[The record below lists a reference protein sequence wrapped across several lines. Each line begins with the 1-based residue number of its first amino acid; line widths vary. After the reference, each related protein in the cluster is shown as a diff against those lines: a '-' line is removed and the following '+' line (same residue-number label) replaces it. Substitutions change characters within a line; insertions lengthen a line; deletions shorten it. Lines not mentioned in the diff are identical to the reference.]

1 MGLILVGANHRTAPV
16 NFRERLAY
24 SDENCVAELR
34 KWTTTNCVTEAL
46 ILSTC
51 NRVDLVAMTSDPL
64 QHEHL
69 VELLS
74 ESKGLSKA
82 EFNKH
87 SYKYTDDEAVRHVF
101 RVASSLDSMVVGEPQ
116 VLGQLRKAYSLATD
130 AGAVGPILN
139 KLLPQAFHVAKRV
152 RNETDIASSA
162 VSVSYMAVE
171 LGRKIFD
178 SLVGHTVLVIG
189 GGSTA
194 ELAARHL
201 MKSGV
206 STVLFANRTQSKADE
221 LAKTFG
227 GKAVAMDQLVDHLS
241 QADIVI
247 CSTSSAQYV
256 ITADMV
262 RAANARRRR
271 QTPTFFIDISVPRN
285 IDPTIGTVE
294 NSFVFNIDDLKSL
307 VLSNLDHRQREA
319 QRAELI
325 VNHEVVRFREVLRGL
340 RVGPAITQ
348 LRERMREIAREEL
361 IRHRNDLGLLSA
373 EQESALE
380 NLLFS
385 TIKKISHP
393 IITEMRRSALE
404 VEL

>member
-152 RNETDIASSA
+152 RNETDVASSA

-178 SLVGHTVLVIG
+178 SLLGRTVLVIG
-189 GGSTA
+189 GGRTA

-206 STVLFANRTQSKADE
+206 STLLFANRTQSKADE
-221 LAKTFG
+221 LAKIFG

-247 CSTSSAQYV
+247 CSTSSAQYM

-262 RAANARRRR
+262 RAANS
-271 QTPTFFIDISVPRN
+271 QKTTPD
-285 IDPTIGTVE
+285 
-294 NSFVFNIDDLKSL
+294 
-307 VLSNLDHRQREA
+307 SNLFHRHQCATQYRSNDRHGRE
-319 QRAELI
+319 
-325 VNHEVVRFREVLRGL
+325 FLR
-340 RVGPAITQ
+340 I
-348 LRERMREIAREEL
+348 
-361 IRHRNDLGLLSA
+361 
-373 EQESALE
+373 
-380 NLLFS
+380 
-385 TIKKISHP
+385 
-393 IITEMRRSALE
+393 
-404 VEL
+404 